1 MSKLAG
7 ESFAAPA
14 SAKQQPVHCA
24 AMIARKFNDKN
35 ADMDYHTVPPPD
47 YRAGGDSEREDWC
60 QQHPQTITI
69 KATGALSSSALLEV
83 AGA

>member
-35 ADMDYHTVPPPD
+35 ADTDYHAVPP
-47 YRAGGDSEREDWC
+47 A
-60 QQHPQTITI
+60 QITELEATLSV
-69 KATGALSSSALLEV
+69 KTGASNILKQSP
-83 AGA
+83 